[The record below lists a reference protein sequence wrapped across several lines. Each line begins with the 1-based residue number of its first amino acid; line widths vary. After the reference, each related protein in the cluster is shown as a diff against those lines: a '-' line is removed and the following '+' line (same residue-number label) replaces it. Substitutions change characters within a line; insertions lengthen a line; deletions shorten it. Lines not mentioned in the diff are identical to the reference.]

1 MATNM
6 GGYPDNMRGGVG
18 GPYPATK
25 YRFNSDA
32 AKDRTTL
39 FRIAAVLELA
49 ARDVE
54 ELQQDLHIQAGLLA
68 ASAVPNNLRATAE
81 EIQRDDVGTVMEAE
95 CV

>member
-1 MATNM
+1 MSQSM
-6 GGYPDNMRGGVG
+6 GGYPDNMRSGVG
-18 GPYPATK
+18 GPYPAQK

-54 ELQQDLHIQAGLLA
+54 ELQQDLHIRDATLT
-68 ASAVPNNLRATAE
+68 ASAVPSNLRATAE
-81 EIQRDDVGTVMEAE
+81 EIQRDDVETVMEAE
-95 CV
+95 SV